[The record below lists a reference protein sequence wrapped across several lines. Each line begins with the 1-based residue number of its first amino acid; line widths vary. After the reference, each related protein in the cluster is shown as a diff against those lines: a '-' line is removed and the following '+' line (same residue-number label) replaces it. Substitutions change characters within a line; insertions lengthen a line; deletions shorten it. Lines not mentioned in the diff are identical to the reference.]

1 LPLPA
6 TQVYALR
13 VNPFPDR
20 KPLVGVIHLPA
31 LPGAPNHRGDMA
43 TIIDGAV
50 RDATHLAEAG
60 FDAVLIENFGDVPFF
75 RDAVPPETVASMA
88 VIGDA
93 VRRASSL
100 PLGINVLRNDGLSA
114 LAIAKATQ
122 ARFVRVNVLVGA
134 RVTDQGVVQSDAARL
149 IRTRAALGAQDIGLI
164 ADVDVKHSAPLAP
177 MPIDD
182 EALEAHERSSA
193 DVIVVTGARTG
204 ASADRD
210 VVLTV
215 KHRAGAP
222 VWLGSGVTLETLGA
236 WLAIA
241 DGVIVGSALRA
252 NGRAGGPIDA
262 ECARRFARA
271 RPAS

>member
-1 LPLPA
+1 
-6 TQVYALR
+6 
-13 VNPFPDR
+13 
-20 KPLVGVIHLPA
+20 
-31 LPGAPNHRGDMA
+31 MA
-43 TIIDGAV
+43 AIIDGAA
-50 RDATHLAEAG
+50 RDATALAEAG

-100 PLGINVLRNDGLSA
+100 PLGINVLRNDGISA

-134 RVTDQGVVQSDAARL
+134 RVTDQGIIQSDAARL
-149 IRTRAALGAQDIGLI
+149 IRMRAALGAHDVSLL

-177 MPIDD
+177 LPVDD

-193 DVIVVTGARTG
+193 DVLVVTGARTG
-204 ASADRD
+204 ASAERD
-210 VVLTV
+210 TVLSV
-215 KHRAGAP
+215 KHRTGAP
-222 VWLGSGVTLETLGA
+222 VWLGSGVTTESLGE

-262 ECARRFARA
+262 ERAGRFAKA
-271 RPAS
+271 RPSA

>member
-1 LPLPA
+1 
-6 TQVYALR
+6 
-13 VNPFPDR
+13 
-20 KPLVGVIHLPA
+20 
-31 LPGAPNHRGDMA
+31 MA
-43 TIIDGAV
+43 AIIDGAA
-50 RDATHLAEAG
+50 RDATALAEAG

-100 PLGINVLRNDGLSA
+100 PLGINVLRNDGISA

-134 RVTDQGVVQSDAARL
+134 RVTDQGIIQSDAARL
-149 IRTRAALGAQDIGLI
+149 IRMRAALGGNDIALL

-177 MPIDD
+177 MPVDD

-193 DVIVVTGARTG
+193 DVLVVTGARTG
-204 ASADRD
+204 AAAERD
-210 VVLTV
+210 TVLSV
-215 KHRAGAP
+215 KHRTGAP
-222 VWLGSGVTLETLGA
+222 VWLGSGVTTESLGE

-262 ECARRFARA
+262 DRARRFAKA
-271 RPAS
+271 RPAA